1 MCKQRKRRRGAKKC
15 HRHQQKS
22 PPVISEENSLVE
34 NSKAR
39 QGAQKKISREIKRQ
53 FHKSNPW
60 NFPEGHPLYLFVS
73 IHTHTHTLYEY
84 THTLYTHTHTIN
96 NLYTPPVWTHTLTL
110 TLFLSLYPST
120 CLSTAQPQTPI
131 QPRTPTSH
139 TLHTDLMEHYAG
151 SKR

>member
-1 MCKQRKRRRGAKKC
+1 MSQTPTKSPLLFPRRIFSSKTRKRDRSC
-15 HRHQQKS
+15 
-22 PPVISEENSLVE
+22 E
-34 NSKAR
+34 
-39 QGAQKKISREIKRQ
+39 GAQKQISREIKRQ

-60 NFPEGHPLYLFVS
+60 NFPEGHPLYLYVS
-73 IHTHTHTLYEY
+73 IHTHARYTHTHTHYTHTHTLYQQFVY
-84 THTLYTHTHTIN
+84 
-96 NLYTPPVWTHTLTL
+96 PPCMDTHTLTL